1 MQSTKQLS
9 PLPTPSSVRVFQCRR
24 LRTVPGLRD
33 EEVKTART
41 YINWRC
47 RCGMR
52 HRYQPC
58 QHDVRRIRGRQCTT
72 STPDSRRLSHTPK
85 VAISSYFV
93 VWLSLQLFLVFSAF
107 LIKMFV
113 LSLQKHTRT
122 RQSRRHFYQRNR
134 RRQLH
139 ARARI
144 LLYKSARCRRCT
156 RRRPQR
162 NHQRA
167 QCSSRELEQ

>member
-24 LRTVPGLRD
+24 LRAVPGLRD

-85 VAISSYFV
+85 VGYFLIFCRLTVIAVISSVLSISNQNVRFV
-93 VWLSLQLFLVFSAF
+93 ITEAYAYTSEQTSFLPEKPKTATSCACPHTSLQVR
-107 LIKMFV
+107 KM
-113 LSLQKHTRT
+113 
-122 RQSRRHFYQRNR
+122 
-134 RRQLH
+134 
-139 ARARI
+139 
-144 LLYKSARCRRCT
+144 
-156 RRRPQR
+156 
-162 NHQRA
+162 
-167 QCSSRELEQ
+167 